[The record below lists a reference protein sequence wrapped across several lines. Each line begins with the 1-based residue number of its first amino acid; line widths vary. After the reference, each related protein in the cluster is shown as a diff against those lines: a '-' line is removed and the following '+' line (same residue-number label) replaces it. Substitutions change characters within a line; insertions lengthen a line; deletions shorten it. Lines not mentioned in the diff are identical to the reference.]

1 MRLLLV
7 MKKDFMEMK
16 RSLIIYALTIVSI
29 VGGIVLLQT
38 LFTQSSNYGEANQYY
53 GFFNGFLFL
62 GGAIFTS
69 LLFSDDMFNR
79 VRVHNFLMLPASQE
93 EKFLSRA
100 LFSAILYPLSIIILF
115 SITSLVVEF
124 LLLIVVND
132 GVNVFNPFQK
142 EVLLAIPSYFILSSL
157 FFLGATY
164 FKKTHFIKTAFTSWL
179 ILFSFAIIMIIFVR
193 IILTPY
199 FEQESFFYIRVS
211 FLDTYNSI
219 PKIIEVVG
227 KFIYYILLPLF
238 FYFISYLR
246 IKEVQATDA
255 IQ

>member
-16 RSLIIYALTIVSI
+16 RSLSIYAITIVSI
-29 VGGIVLLQT
+29 VGGIILLQT
-38 LFTQSSNYGEANQYY
+38 LFNQNPGYSVANQYY
-53 GFFNGFLFL
+53 SFFTGFLFL

-79 VRVHNFLMLPASQE
+79 VRVHNFLMLPATNE

-100 LFSAILYPLSIIILF
+100 LFSGILYPLSIILLF
-115 SITSLVVEF
+115 TLTSVVVELL
-124 LLLIVVND
+124 LLLIVKNPVNL
-132 GVNVFNPFQK
+132 FNPFQK
-142 EVLLAIPSYFILSSL
+142 EVIYFIPSYFVISSL

-164 FKKTHFIKTAFTSWL
+164 FKKTHFIKTAFISWL
-179 ILFSFAIIMIIFVR
+179 TLFSFVIVLIIFAR

-199 FEQESFFYIRVS
+199 FQQESFFYVRVS

-219 PKIIEVVG
+219 PKIVDVLG
-227 KFIYYILLPLF
+227 KFLYFIILPLYL
-238 FYFISYLR
+238 YFIAYLR